1 MLPDVQRGPV
11 GDREDANALAL
22 VLPGVVEL
30 PQLRP
35 LVLRVPAMVGR
46 AKGED
51 ALLGAA
57 LLLVAPSAAER
68 RVETIFVKRL
78 LQPFRLHPVG
88 VQRAMIEGVDPA
100 RSEER
105 RVGEEWGR
113 TGKN

>member
-68 RVETIFVKRL
+68 RVETIFEI
-78 LQPFRLHPVG
+78 G
-88 VQRAMIEGVDPA
+88 RASCRERVSQYVSISVA
-100 RSEER
+100 AVSLKKTTSRRSY
-105 RVGEEWGR
+105 
-113 TGKN
+113 TPQFTNK